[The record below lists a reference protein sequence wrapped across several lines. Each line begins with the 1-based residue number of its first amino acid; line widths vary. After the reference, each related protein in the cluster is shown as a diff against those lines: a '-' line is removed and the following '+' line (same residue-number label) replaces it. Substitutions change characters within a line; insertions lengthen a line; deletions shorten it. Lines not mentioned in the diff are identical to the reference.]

1 MSKDFLYLVKSTYA
15 DLKEGKIPKS
25 LISSKIDLET
35 AFKIQSSIVAL
46 EESSGR
52 KINGWKASFIPSNL
66 NDTHRKDSMVI
77 APFYEDHFFYD
88 TNLVNIP
95 KNIKNLVIE
104 VEIGLT
110 VNKDLEGPNVSI
122 AEVKNSI
129 SEISTCFEVV
139 GGLSASLSDKGIA
152 PFLATG
158 AGNWGVISGESIKD
172 FNDLNLD
179 NLSTKLF
186 IDNLESTLQPL
197 TNKPVCPF
205 KTVTSL
211 ANNLHKVGRRVKTGE
226 LIITGARAYKAQAK
240 EGLYEG
246 TIESIGKVKARVN

>member
-77 APFYEDHFFYD
+77 A
-88 TNLVNIP
+88 
-95 KNIKNLVIE
+95 
-104 VEIGLT
+104 
-110 VNKDLEGPNVSI
+110 
-122 AEVKNSI
+122 
-129 SEISTCFEVV
+129 
-139 GGLSASLSDKGIA
+139 SLSDKGIA
-152 PFLATG
+152 PFVATG